1 MLYVR
6 GNRRDFDHWAELD
19 NPGWDY
25 ESVLYYFRKAE
36 DYRGGHLGDT
46 GELRNKKKHACN
58 TSGDN
63 MYLNEDCMFSV
74 INRFNVDMHITNNG
88 DSSYLSIDFVIKV
101 FPTSPS

>member
-6 GNRRDFDHWAELD
+6 GNRRDFDHWADLD

-46 GELRNKKKHACN
+46 GELININ
-58 TSGDN
+58 N
-63 MYLNEDCMFSV
+63 M
-74 INRFNVDMHITNNG
+74 
-88 DSSYLSIDFVIKV
+88 FVTRRETV
-101 FPTSPS
+101 CS

>member
-6 GNRRDFDHWAELD
+6 GNRRDFDHWADLD

-46 GELRNKKKHACN
+46 GELVNKN
-58 TSGDN
+58 N
-63 MYLNEDCMFSV
+63 M
-74 INRFNVDMHITNNG
+74 
-88 DSSYLSIDFVIKV
+88 FVTRRETV
-101 FPTSPS
+101 CS